1 MRKLMIMLTL
11 CVLPALACAQARPD
25 LFECEGCEAIHEK
38 SFKGLSWRTTVAP
51 AAEPGERLTLSGTVF
66 KTDGKTPAPGVVVY
80 IHHTNVAGEY
90 PRRGD
95 ETGWGRR
102 HGYLR
107 AWVVTNERGEYRF
120 DTIRPGTYPNRGAPA
135 HIHFI
140 IKEPNRREY
149 WIDDVVFTD
158 DPLVNAAYRAGLQ
171 NRGGNGIVTPRRD
184 AAGSWLVQRNIVLE
198 K

>member
-1 MRKLMIMLTL
+1 MRNLIIMLTL
-11 CVLPALACAQARPD
+11 CVPAVVSAQARPN
-25 LFECEGCEAIHEK
+25 LYECEGCEAIHEK
-38 SFKGLSWRTTVAP
+38 SFKGLGWHTRVAP
-51 AAEPGERLTLSGTVF
+51 AGEPGEPLTLSGRVF

-80 IHHTNVAGEY
+80 IHHTNTTGTY
-90 PRRGD
+90 PKRGD

-107 AWVVTNERGEYRF
+107 AWAVTNERGEYQF
-120 DTIRPGTYPNRGAPA
+120 DTIRPGIYPNRGAPA
-135 HIHFI
+135 HIHLI

-158 DPLVNAAYRAGLQ
+158 DALVTPEYRARAE

-184 AAGSWLVQRNIVLE
+184 ASGTWIVQRNIILE